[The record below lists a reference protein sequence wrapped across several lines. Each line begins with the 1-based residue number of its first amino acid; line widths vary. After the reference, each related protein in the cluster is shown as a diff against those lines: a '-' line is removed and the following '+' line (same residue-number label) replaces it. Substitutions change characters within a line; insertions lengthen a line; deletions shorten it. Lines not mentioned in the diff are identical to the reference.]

1 MIIKNE
7 CKMLNFIKNYLNQT
21 FYTKAKV
28 LDVEVELFQEK
39 YKDTMVKISSQT
51 ACSTEIPS
59 MEDLLKTSMKEGL
72 SSKEVSHRQR
82 LYGGNDFDIGEETP
96 LWKKYLLM
104 VKYLF
109 TFLFESCFFVA

>member
-1 MIIKNE
+1 
-7 CKMLNFIKNYLNQT
+7 MLNFINNYLNQT
-21 FYTKAKV
+21 FYAKV
-28 LDVEVELFQEK
+28 NVVDVEVELFREK

-72 SSKEVSHRQR
+72 SSKEVSHRQK

-96 LWKKYLLM
+96 LWKKYLFM
-104 VKYLF
+104 VKKTIF
-109 TFLFESCFFVA
+109 CCFFLFYL

>member
-1 MIIKNE
+1 M
-7 CKMLNFIKNYLNQT
+7 NQT

-28 LDVEVELFQEK
+28 VDVELFQEK

-51 ACSTEIPS
+51 ACSTEIPL
-59 MEDLLKTSMKEGL
+59 MEDLLKTSTKEGL
-72 SSKEVSHRQR
+72 SSKEVTHRQR

-104 VKYLF
+104 VNYVFMFSRSLLSHF
-109 TFLFESCFFVA
+109 SVHFFLL

>member
-1 MIIKNE
+1 
-7 CKMLNFIKNYLNQT
+7 MLNFINNYLNQT
-21 FYTKAKV
+21 FYAKV
-28 LDVEVELFQEK
+28 NVVDVEVELFREK

-72 SSKEVSHRQR
+72 SSKEVSHRQK

-96 LWKKYLLM
+96 LWKKYLFM
-104 VKYLF
+104 VKKNDFLLLF
-109 TFLFESCFFVA
+109 SILFINIL